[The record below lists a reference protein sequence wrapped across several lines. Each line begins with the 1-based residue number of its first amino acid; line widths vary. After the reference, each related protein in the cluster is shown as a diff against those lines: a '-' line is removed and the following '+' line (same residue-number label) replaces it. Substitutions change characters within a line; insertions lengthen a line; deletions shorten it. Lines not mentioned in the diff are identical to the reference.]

1 MISVVCIIHNKDIL
15 SHTLVSSIHSSIQSV
30 INQTYQDWEMKVIFY
45 NTNQVYNI
53 FTNNFEDKRIE
64 VKNYGEEFK
73 TYIQT
78 LLHVVNNDTI
88 YNYISILDIN
98 DIWEPNKLQLQ
109 ASKLKEFPKID
120 ILGTKS
126 KYCSDD
132 KVEIL
137 EIPMNGLYNYNL
149 FKVNPFINTSVV
161 FKRDILRYMEEP
173 VEEIENPKNENENSY
188 RDRGIGIDI
197 DIESYKLTQFHL
209 NKLWLQL
216 SIQESLLYNINQ
228 VTLTHKTPYQFNH
241 YKTCYESEYFKNI
254 ISEFKK
260 KYIRIRFFSDFCS
273 SEVCKKNYERMCL
286 YKKMDEYGKTKKIY
300 ITITET
306 YTHVFLLN
314 CPIPTNIHVEKNCV
328 IGFAHEPVNNSCLNL
343 YFNNFIEFAQ
353 KSIGKYF
360 IGSLDLLP
368 SPPFI
373 GHHGFLFHEMPSNIS
388 ILPGKKTK
396 IMSIMVSHKSYTIGH
411 KYRHALVNHILKNKL
426 PIDIWGNGAKLYRSR
441 FPENNNIYGDFKSM
455 AEMCENYMFTIAIE
469 NTSHDHYF
477 TEKII
482 NPFVYHT
489 IPLYWGCKK
498 IDEYFPNFSIK
509 LTGNINMDI
518 ITINRVLKNPEYFR
532 VKHKV
537 DIEQVLDKVN
547 LIKNVEKILS

>member
-1 MISVVCIIHNKDIL
+1 MISVICIINNKDTI
-15 SHTLVSSIHSSIQSV
+15 TQRLVSSIKSSIQSV
-30 INQTYQDWEMKVIFY
+30 IHQTYQEWELKVVFY
-45 NTNQVYNI
+45 DTCPVYNV
-53 FTNNFEDKRIE
+53 FTHMFEDKRIE
-64 VKNYGEEFK
+64 IKNYGEEFK

-78 LLHVVNNDTI
+78 LLHVVNNDAI
-88 YNYISILDIN
+88 YNYIGILDIN
-98 DIWEPNKLQLQ
+98 DIWETNKLEIQ
-109 ASKLKEFPKID
+109 AAKLKEFPKID
-120 ILGTKS
+120 IVGTKS
-126 KYCSDD
+126 KCDTGTGD
-132 KVEIL
+132 EPEIL
-137 EIPMNGLYNYNL
+137 DIPINGLYNYNL

-161 FKRDILRYMEEP
+161 FKRELLRYIHDGETET
-173 VEEIENPKNENENSY
+173 EIN
-188 RDRGIGIDI
+188 IDP
-197 DIESYKLTQFHL
+197 DKVTQFYM
-209 NKLWLQL
+209 NRLWLQL
-216 SIQESLLYNINQ
+216 SIHDSVLYNINQ

-273 SEVCKKNYERMCL
+273 SETCKKNYERMCL
-286 YKKMDEYGKTKKIY
+286 YKKIDEYGKTKKIY
-300 ITITET
+300 ITTTET

-314 CPIPTNIHVEKNCV
+314 CPIPSNIHVDKNCV
-328 IGFAHEPVNNSCLNL
+328 IGFAHEPPNNSCLNL
-343 YFNNFIEFAQ
+343 YFNNFIDFAQ

-368 SPPFI
+368 SPPFV

-388 ILPGKKTK
+388 IIPNKKTK
-396 IMSIMVSHKSYTIGH
+396 LMSIMVSHKSYTIGH
-411 KYRHALVNHILKNKL
+411 KYRHALVSYILKNRL
-426 PIDIWGNGAKLYRSR
+426 PIDIWGNGAKFYKQR

-455 AEMCENYMFTIAIE
+455 AEMCDNYVFTIAIE

-482 NPFVYHT
+482 NPFMYHT
-489 IPLYWGCKK
+489 IPLYWGCNK
-498 IDEYFPNFSIK
+498 IEEYFPNFYIK

-532 VKHKV
+532 VKHKI

-547 LIKNVEKILS
+547 LIKNVERILS